1 MKRVLGI
8 DWLKPIAFPFLVIAA
23 WEISVRVF
31 LALGG
36 SSPKLVILPLPTQIF
51 SRLIKTI
58 SEGSVIWDVLHT
70 LFAALIGFSL
80 GILGAVIIG
89 SLLGISRW
97 AETYIT
103 PSLHFLR
110 SLPVVLFVPITLLLI
125 GADLRAPV
133 FLAALITI
141 LYGAIPVIRA
151 VRDYDPEKILFLRA
165 RGYAGPQIVL
175 RFVLPEII
183 AALSTSISISITLA
197 LAITV
202 VAEMLLP
209 GLGGLGAQIIRSK
222 EISNYQS
229 LWALT
234 FLLGICGFLFHDA
247 VLRFWR
253 FAAPWTE

>member
-1 MKRVLGI
+1 MSRTSALT
-8 DWLKPIAFPFLVIAA
+8 WLKPLAFPLVLIAC

-51 SRLIKTI
+51 SRLAQTI
-58 SEGSVIWDVLHT
+58 SEGSVMWDVFHT
-70 LFAALIGFSL
+70 LFSALLGFSL
-80 GILGAVIIG
+80 GILGAVMLG

-103 PSLHFLR
+103 PTLHFLR
-110 SLPVVLFVPITLLLI
+110 SLPVVLYVPITLLLI

-133 FLAALITI
+133 FLAALVTT

-165 RGYAGPQIVL
+165 RSYTTTPIVL
-175 RFVLPEII
+175 RFILPEII

-197 LAITV
+197 LAIAV

-222 EISNYQS
+222 EVSNYES

-234 FLLGICGFLFHDA
+234 FLLGGCGFLFHDA

-253 FAAPWTE
+253 LAAPWTK